1 MDLGYL
7 SAFCTVVEMG
17 SISKAAKKLFVT
29 QPALSVKIQEMERH
43 YQEKLLERTNR
54 GIKPTEVGLLVYQHG
69 KKIVSLTE
77 NIHTEIQRNRNPMQ
91 ELLVGASST
100 IGNYA
105 LPCTVYNFKER
116 HPNYKIMM
124 NISNSEHVIEK
135 VLNRKVEMGV
145 VEGPLSEQMKQTLN
159 HEGIRMKKVARNELV
174 LTVPNNEYW
183 QDTKSI
189 DLETFRKQP
198 LIIREKGSGIRAT
211 LEASLQENELTLDDL
226 NVVMELN
233 TINSIISAVAADK
246 GVSLLPKMAIRK
258 EISYKMLKS
267 IHVEGI
273 NLQHD
278 ITTLFHPTET
288 SKQLYETF
296 LAFLHSKDRGFC

>member
-1 MDLGYL
+1 
-7 SAFCTVVEMG
+7 MG
-17 SISKAAKKLFVT
+17 SISKAARKLFVT
-29 QPALSVKIQEMERH
+29 QPALSVKIQEMERY

-77 NIHTEIQRNRNPMQ
+77 NIQTEIQRNRNPIQ
-91 ELLVGASST
+91 ELFVGASST

-116 HPNYKIMM
+116 HPYYKIIM

-135 VLNRKVEMGV
+135 VLNRRVEMGV
-145 VEGPLSEQMKQTLN
+145 VEGPVSEQMKQTLN
-159 HEGIRMKKVARNELV
+159 HEGIRMKKVARSELV
-174 LTVPNNEYW
+174 LAVPNNEYW
-183 QDTKSI
+183 KETKSI
-189 DLETFRKQP
+189 DLETFRKLP
-198 LIIREKGSGIRAT
+198 LIIREPGSGIRAT
-211 LEASLQENELTLDDL
+211 LEASLQANELTLADL

-258 EISYKMLKS
+258 ELSYKILKS
-267 IHVEGI
+267 VHVEEI
-273 NLQHD
+273 YLQHD

-296 LAFLHSKDRGFC
+296 LTFLHSKDRGFC